1 MGDSNLH
8 HLGCPNHILKN
19 QVQSGGPELKE
30 KKTKKKG
37 ENSKNNSWVFVFY
50 KNNIPLLYKKK
61 WIDPD
66 DLIFDP
72 GLRLGWLSG
81 QI

>member
-30 KKTKKKG
+30 KKTKKKVKTVKITV
-37 ENSKNNSWVFVFY
+37 EYLFFTKITSLCFIKKNGS
-50 KNNIPLLYKKK
+50 IQM
-61 WIDPD
+61 I
-66 DLIFDP
+66 
-72 GLRLGWLSG
+72 
-81 QI
+81 

>member
-30 KKTKKKG
+30 KKTKKKVKTVKITV
-37 ENSKNNSWVFVFY
+37 EYLFFTKITSLCF
-50 KNNIPLLYKKK
+50 IKKK

-72 GLRLGWLSG
+72 GLRLG
-81 QI
+81 

>member
-1 MGDSNLH
+1 VVLSL
-8 HLGCPNHILKN
+8 
-19 QVQSGGPELKE
+19 
-30 KKTKKKG
+30 KKKNKKKKVKTVKITV
-37 ENSKNNSWVFVFY
+37 EYLFFY

-72 GLRLGWLSG
+72 GLRLG
-81 QI
+81 